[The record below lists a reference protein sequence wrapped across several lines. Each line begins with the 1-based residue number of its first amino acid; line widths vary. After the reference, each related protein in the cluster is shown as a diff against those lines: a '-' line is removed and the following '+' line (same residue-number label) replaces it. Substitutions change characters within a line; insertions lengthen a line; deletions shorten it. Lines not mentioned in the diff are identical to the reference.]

1 MAEQARYSAIAV
13 ALHWA
18 IALLI
23 IGQIAGGFYMHN
35 LPNASPVKYDLYQLH
50 KSFGLSIL
58 VLTVFR
64 LGWRLGHKVPPLPSA
79 TPPWQR
85 FGARAAHWG
94 FYALMLLIPLSGW
107 AMVSVSPLDIPT
119 VWFGMIPVPHL
130 PFFGGVA
137 DRAGAEEFLIE
148 VHELLAFAMIGLLVL
163 HVGAALKH
171 RLVDR
176 DEVLQSMAPSRSAEW
191 IGAAGII
198 AALCVGAV
206 VYAVAPSAPASAAP
220 EAGALPPAAAS
231 TPSAGPAGANWTVD
245 YGASRLGF
253 SGSEKGN
260 AFEGTFGDFAATI
273 SFDPDNLETASIV
286 VDVSTASGSTGDQIR
301 DETMPGA
308 EWFNTGAYP
317 SARFVS
323 QNVRRTGEG
332 AYEAQGAL
340 TIKDFTQGVVLPFT
354 LDIDGDAAR
363 AAGGVD
369 LIRTDFGLGE
379 KSSWLDEEGVA
390 LEVRVDFEIVAARAN

>member
-1 MAEQARYSAIAV
+1 MADQARYNAIAV

-35 LPNASPVKYDLYQLH
+35 LPNASPVKFDLYQLH

-64 LGWRLGHKVPPLPSA
+64 LGWRLAHKVPALPSA

-107 AMVSVSPLDIPT
+107 AMVSVSPLEIPT
-119 VWFGMIPVPHL
+119 VLFGVIPVPHL

-137 DRAGAEEFLIE
+137 DRAGAEEFLIG
-148 VHELLAFAMIGLLVL
+148 VHEMLAFAMIALLVL

-171 RLVDR
+171 RVVDK
-176 DEVLQSMAPSRSAEW
+176 DGVLQSMAPSRSGEW

-206 VYAVAPSAPASAAP
+206 VYAVMPSAPASAAP
-220 EAGALPPAAAS
+220 EAGASPPAAAS
-231 TPSAGPAGANWTVD
+231 APAGANWTVD

-253 SGSEKGN
+253 SGNEKGN
-260 AFEGTFGDFAATI
+260 AFEGTFGAFAATI
-273 SFDPDNLETASIV
+273 DFDPDNLAAASILV
-286 VDVSTASGSTGDQIR
+286 EVSTASGATGDQIR

-308 EWFNTGAYP
+308 EWFNAGAYP
-317 SARFVS
+317 TARFVS
-323 QNVRRTGEG
+323 QDVRRTGEG
-332 AYEAQGAL
+332 AYEARGAL
-340 TIKDFTQGVVLPFT
+340 TIKDFTQEIVLPFT

-379 KSSWLDEEGVA
+379 ESSWLDEEGVA
-390 LEVRVDFEIVAARAN
+390 LEVRVDFEIVAARAE